1 MSTGMSPASVLKN
14 ALATVLAI
22 VLAVPAICLL
32 VVVVLVALVVGFV
45 VMMTLA
51 VRRLLFAP
59 RTPGLA
65 GRAEADDNSGR
76 ENVRVIRP
84 GQ

>member
-1 MSTGMSPASVLKN
+1 MSTGTSPVPVLKN
-14 ALATVLAI
+14 ALAAVLAI
-22 VLAVPAICLL
+22 VLAVPVICLL

-45 VMMTLA
+45 MMMTLA

-59 RTPGLA
+59 RATGLA
-65 GRAEADDNSGR
+65 GRSEADDNSGR